1 MSKGIYSFSL
11 LLDIYQLGDGVM
23 CLGGIDEDG
32 ELTKPL
38 GEQMAELPIS
48 PTISKV
54 IVWVHILNGAPDI
67 FRGLFAELG
76 EESDF
81 LGIYFLGCE
90 VSKRIKI
97 NLPLDVIFH
106 FPHRSSKITCTIRS
120 LVVVFHIFF
129 RTTKE
134 NQINVEVKSCC

>member
-1 MSKGIYSFSL
+1 
-11 LLDIYQLGDGVM
+11 M

-54 IVWVHILNGAPDI
+54 IVRVHILNGAPDI
-67 FRGLFAELG
+67 FLG
-76 EESDF
+76 VYSLNWGEKSDF
-81 LGIYFLGCE
+81 LGIFFLGCE

-106 FPHRSSKITCTIRS
+106 FPHRSSQITCTI
-120 LVVVFHIFF
+120 
-129 RTTKE
+129 
-134 NQINVEVKSCC
+134 